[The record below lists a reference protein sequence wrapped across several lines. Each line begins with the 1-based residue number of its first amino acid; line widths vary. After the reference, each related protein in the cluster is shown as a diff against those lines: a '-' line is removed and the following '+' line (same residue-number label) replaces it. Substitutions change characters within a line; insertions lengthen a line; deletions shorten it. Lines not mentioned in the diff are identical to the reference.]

1 MWKHQEYGADYRQ
14 RQASETLG
22 ISRAGIKLHLKI
34 IKVDETCRVLTLS
47 RSHIPPLIH
56 CL

>member
-22 ISRAGIKLHLKI
+22 LSRAGIKLHLKI